1 MTAALLL
8 ASALV
13 AAPSP
18 RLGVDVGVNE
28 PTAGTVVAVAGT
40 VRVASEVQGDV
51 IALLGD
57 VELAPGAQV
66 RGDVVALGGR
76 VSGPGHADGRVVGFT
91 ALREPSRTPGDRV
104 GLGLAL
110 MRAGGWVV
118 LVTLLVLAL
127 PLAVRRA
134 ADGATR
140 PARAAVVGALSLA
153 IWLALMV
160 LALAAATT
168 PLGVIGV
175 LAGVALLL
183 AVKVLGIAGL
193 AWLAGRAMARLLPG
207 ALRGEVART
216 GFAMLL
222 LAILALLP
230 VVGELLW
237 VTAGVVGIGAVVSAW
252 AQPVPVLVAAARA
265 LT

>member
-1 MTAALLL
+1 VTAALLL

-18 RLGVDVGVNE
+18 RPGVDVRIGE
-28 PTAGTVVAVAGT
+28 PTVGTVVAVAGT
-40 VRVASEVQGDV
+40 VRVASTVQGDV
-51 IALLGD
+51 VALLGD
-57 VELAPGAQV
+57 VELMPGAQV
-66 RGDVVALGGR
+66 HGDVVALGGR
-76 VSGPGHADGRVVGFT
+76 VSGPGQADGRVVAFT
-91 ALREPSRTPGDRV
+91 ALREPSRTPGDRA

-118 LVTLLVLAL
+118 LVTLLALAA

-134 ADGATR
+134 ADGASR
-140 PARAAVVGALSLA
+140 PARAVVVGALSLA
-153 IWLALMV
+153 VWLALMV

-168 PLGVIGV
+168 PLGVVGV

-183 AVKVLGIAGL
+183 AVKVLGMAGL
-193 AWLAGRAMARLLPG
+193 AWLAGRAAARLLP
-207 ALRGEVART
+207 APLRGEVPRT
-216 GFAMLL
+216 GLAMLA
-222 LAILALLP
+222 LAVLALLP

-252 AQPVPVLVAAARA
+252 AQPVPVLVAATRA